1 MSLESRLFRHMKENS
16 AQFARNK
23 HPDQTGVSRVEIA
36 RRRQTAVERR
46 NDFLEQTAV
55 LLERAEQRDIEQE
68 QKDVLRVTILDLLPV
83 LLEEYQESEMH
94 KNILERLETSVLE
107 FTLFVEI
114 LDSMTQKQKEEQT
127 QAIQNRVRTL
137 FSDQTFR
144 GELEQHIEAHYES
157 AVCNMVVTYR
167 QLNPEPISDARA
179 QEAFDELLHLAS
191 FRMIP
196 VASIKKHR
204 QKILEQWHKEYYDA
218 ERQWRILEEELGTDS
233 ADELRSVLSIP
244 HFRALLFR
252 IKEYN
257 HVLREGSVSSRAREA
272 WGILVA
278 RIVESRLHTLVETTF
293 MLSGDMKDL
302 ARRRNRI
309 KRSPAELALMS
320 KEEKRR
326 YADRMGELKRYI
338 KLAGNAEY
346 TAENVLVTPRDILR
360 QEIAD
365 ALAELGPEK
374 ITEVWE
380 QFLEG
385 GQAFVQAW
393 KMEHS
398 THVTYLDRH
407 SRGYFLDSRGSS
419 RILTENPPSWF
430 AFFEPKQFY
439 VKQIDTQDILD
450 LPSAQPTH
458 IPRSLK
464 KRREKPEESSASS

>member
-1 MSLESRLFRHMKENS
+1 MSLESQLFRHMKEGS

-23 HPDQTGVSRVEIA
+23 HPEQTGVSRVEIA
-36 RRRQTAVERR
+36 RRRQAATERR
-46 NDFLEQTAV
+46 DTFLEQTAA

-68 QKDVLRVTILDLLPV
+68 QKDVLRVTVLDLLPV

-94 KNILERLETSVLE
+94 KSILERLEASTLE
-107 FTLFVEI
+107 FVLFVEI
-114 LDSMTQKQKEEQT
+114 MDSMTQKQKKELT
-127 QAIQNRVRTL
+127 LTIQSRVRTL
-137 FSDQTFR
+137 FSDPGFR
-144 GELEQHIEAHYES
+144 RELEQHIEAHYES
-157 AVCNMVVTYR
+157 AICNMVTTYR
-167 QLNPEPISDARA
+167 QLNPEPISDAKA

-196 VASIKKHR
+196 VASVEKHR
-204 QKILEQWHKEYYDA
+204 QKILEQWHKEYYDM
-218 ERQWRILEEELGTDS
+218 ERQWRILEEELGADS

-257 HVLREGSVSSRAREA
+257 HVLHEGSVSSRAREA

-320 KEEKRR
+320 KEEKRQ
-326 YADRMGELKRYI
+326 YADQMGKLKRYI
-338 KLAGNAEY
+338 KLAGSAEY
-346 TAENVLVTPRDILR
+346 TAENVLMTPRDILR
-360 QEIAD
+360 QEITD

-374 ITEVWE
+374 IAEVWE
-380 QFLEG
+380 QFFEG
-385 GQAFVQAW
+385 GKAFVQAW

-398 THVTYLDRH
+398 TNAIYLDKH
-407 SRGYFLDSRGSS
+407 NRGYFLDSRGSS

-430 AFFEPKQFY
+430 AFFEPKQFFTQ
-439 VKQIDTQDILD
+439 QIDMEEILQ
-450 LPSAQPTH
+450 LQSAQPTFLPKH
-458 IPRSLK
+458 LK
-464 KRREKPEESSASS
+464 QRKGSEEPSTSP